1 MTRTSNTQT
10 PQPVSNTAAP
20 RRRTRTSKVESSTDK
35 RDWTI
40 VSALDF
46 VLQQAHE
53 SELNDSLWTTC
64 EDALAYLRGE
74 LNLTNMQI
82 VTVAMLIDAG
92 QPLSFKN
99 FASYLK
105 CSRLKVMIYSDEI
118 DALIEKRWAHI
129 ERTRN
134 DNVQGYALEP
144 GVVTAL
150 RRNKP
155 FIPEKIDGLTDAQFY
170 ERVQRHLN
178 LGIHHMQHDFEEEE
192 KYIQRLA
199 KANPQLE
206 VVKAATLFIDGM
218 HDLVA
223 WLMIVNDYIEW
234 NNTPDEG
241 LLSDSIGDN
250 FPDEFETD
258 YLRDCLQDGTHI
270 MYSLG
275 MIEMRCEDGLADNT
289 RYLLTNQM
297 KHLLFPDSSL
307 LRKKRKKRSRRAN
320 DLKQSKDIKE
330 KVLFYNP
337 AEGEKMS
344 KLSSLLSQE
353 QLPQVQ
359 ARLEEQGMRK
369 GFACL
374 LYGGPGVGKTES
386 VYQIARQTGR
396 DLMQVNIAGMRD
408 KYVGESEK
416 NIKQVFNRYRELCQD
431 CKVMP
436 ILFFNEADAIF
447 GKRTTFGG
455 NNPSVE
461 KMDNAMQ
468 NIILQEMEDLDGILI
483 ATTNLTDNLD
493 AAFERRFLFK
503 VEFHN
508 PNVEIKEKIW
518 TSMVSEISSEDA
530 HELATRYDLSPG
542 QIENVARKKTIDYII
557 NGEQPTL
564 ERLSAYCQDEQLASK
579 TKAKPVAGF
588 R

>member
-1 MTRTSNTQT
+1 MTKTTNT
-10 PQPVSNTAAP
+10 PAEQPVATPS
-20 RRRTRTSKVESSTDK
+20 RRTRKTAENK
-35 RDWTI
+35 REWTI

-46 VLQQAHE
+46 ILDKAHH
-53 SELNDSLWTTC
+53 SELSDSLWKAC
-64 EDALAYLRGE
+64 AEPLAFLRE
-74 LNLTNMQI
+74 QLNLTDMQI
-82 VTVAMLIDAG
+82 VALSMLIDAG
-92 QPLSFKN
+92 QALSFKN
-99 FASYLK
+99 FASYLG

-118 DALIEKRWAHI
+118 EALIEKRWVHN
-129 ERTRN
+129 ERTR
-134 DNVQGYALEP
+134 GESTIGFALEK
-144 GVVTAL
+144 GVVSSL

-155 FIPEKIDGLTDAQFY
+155 YVPEKIDGLTEAQFY
-170 ERVQRHLN
+170 DKVARHIN
-178 LGIHHMQHDFEEEE
+178 LGMHHMNHDFEDEE
-192 KYIQRLA
+192 KYIARLA
-199 KANPQLE
+199 KANPQLP
-206 VVKAATLFIDGM
+206 VVNVAEKFINDT
-218 HDLVA
+218 HDLMV
-223 WLMIVNDYIEW
+223 WMMIVNDYIEW

-241 LLSDSIGDN
+241 LLADTINDN
-250 FPDEFETD
+250 FPDDD
-258 YLRDCLQDGTHI
+258 YEVDILRDLLQDGTHL
-270 MYSLG
+270 MYRLG
-275 MIEMRCEDGLADNT
+275 LIEMKCEDGIADTT
-289 RYLLTNQM
+289 RYMLTKETKN
-297 KHLLFPDSSL
+297 LLFPDSTL
-307 LRKKRKKRSRRAN
+307 LRSKRKKQARRGN
-320 DLKQSKDIKE
+320 DLKKWKDIKE

-337 AEGEKMS
+337 AEGEKME

-359 ARLEEQGMRK
+359 ARLEEQGLRK

-416 NIKQVFNRYRELCQD
+416 NIKQVFTRYRELCKD

-468 NIILQEMEDLDGILI
+468 NIILQEMEDLEGILI

-493 AAFERRFLFK
+493 SAFERRFLFK

-518 TSMVSEISSEDA
+518 TSMVSEISNEDA

-542 QIENVARKKTIDYII
+542 QIENIARKKTIDYII
-557 NGEQPTL
+557 NGEEPTL

-579 TKAKPVAGF
+579 KKATPISGF
-588 R
+588 SR